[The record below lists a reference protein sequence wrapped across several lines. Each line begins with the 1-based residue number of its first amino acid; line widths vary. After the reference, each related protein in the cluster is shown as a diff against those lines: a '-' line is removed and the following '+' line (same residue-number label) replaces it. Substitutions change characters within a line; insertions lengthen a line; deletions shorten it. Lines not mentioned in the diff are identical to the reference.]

1 MESTSNTSIWLF
13 NRRVV
18 NVLSVAI
25 PVAVALLIGI
35 RTKLPLGAWTAA
47 LPHVIGAL
55 NSLTAGLLV
64 AALVAIKNKKVD
76 LHRNLM
82 YGAFGLGAIFLV
94 LYILYHISNPSTP
107 FGGQGWV
114 RPVYYFLLISHIGLS
129 IVVVRFVLLAMHYA
143 LTKQFAQHRRIVKI
157 AYPLWL
163 YVSVSGVLVYWM
175 ISPYYSH

>member
-1 MESTSNTSIWLF
+1 MEQTSAGFWLF
-13 NRRVV
+13 NRKWV

-35 RTKLPLGAWTAA
+35 RTKLPLGTWTST
-47 LPHVIGAL
+47 LPHVIGAI
-55 NSLTAGLLV
+55 NSLTAGLLI
-64 AALVAIKNKKVD
+64 AALIAIKNKKVD

-94 LYILYHISNPSTP
+94 LYILYHISNPSTS

-143 LTKQFAQHRRIVKI
+143 LTKQFTQHRRIVKI

-163 YVSVSGVLVYWM
+163 YVSVSGVLVYLL